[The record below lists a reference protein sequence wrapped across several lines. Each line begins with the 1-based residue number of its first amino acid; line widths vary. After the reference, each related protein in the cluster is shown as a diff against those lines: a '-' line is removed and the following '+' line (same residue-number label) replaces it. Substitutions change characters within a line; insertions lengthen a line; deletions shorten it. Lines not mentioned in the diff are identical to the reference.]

1 MMQVPSVLAVTHSSL
16 FFFTRMQDTEDLCSF
31 RASSSFWVWQPI
43 CHTLTWGTQGT
54 GSQYKLGT
62 LKGAGSKETLKA
74 FHAAVSVTI
83 FSLYQGV
90 NPGPTKLSP

>member
-74 FHAAVSVTI
+74 FSCCSV
-83 FSLYQGV
+83 
-90 NPGPTKLSP
+90 